1 MTPEF
6 NFITGEFVFS
16 GTAIKTVSGQAELQ
30 QWIDKRIRQL
40 NSPRK
45 TMYYNTDYDGT
56 ISDLFGTV
64 YTKKFREAE
73 LEREIKNALLKNTDI
88 MSIDNFRT
96 EIHGSAIHISFTVNS
111 VYGKEAKTYD
121 YS

>member
-1 MTPEF
+1 MTPVF
-6 NFITGEFVFS
+6 NFNTGEFVFS
-16 GTAIKTVSGQAELQ
+16 GTAIKTVSGQAELR

-88 MSIDNFRT
+88 ISIDNFRT
-96 EIHGSAIHISFTVNS
+96 EIHGSAVNISFTVNS